1 MILDESIA
9 MHLPFAKSGG
19 GDTAL
24 MLAGLLPLLAILAA
38 AVVSDLRERR
48 IPNTLVLIGILSGFL
63 LHSLLPEG
71 NGFLSRWPG
80 SLGFLGSLQGLA
92 IGAGAMFPIYFLR
105 AMGAGDVKLMAAV
118 GAILGADDVIP
129 AVIGTCLAGGVVSL
143 LVAVAGGSAGQL
155 FRNVYYMVHV
165 TLLKFALPGR
175 PSIEPPLQSVG
186 SAPYAVAV
194 ALGTLSGMLWVA
206 SGSGVV

>member
-19 GDTAL
+19 GDIAL
-24 MLAGLLPLLAILAA
+24 MLAGLLPLVVVLVS
-38 AVVSDLRERR
+38 AVVSDIRTRR
-48 IPNTLVLIGILSGFL
+48 IPNAVVLAGILSGFL

-71 NGFLSRWPG
+71 NGFLSKWPG
-80 SLGFLGSLQGLA
+80 GLGLLDSLQGLA
-92 IGAGAMFPIYFLR
+92 IGAGALFPIYFLR

-118 GAILGADDVIP
+118 GAILGPDDIIP
-129 AVIGTCLAGGVVSL
+129 AVIGTCLAGGIVSL
-143 LVAVAGGSAGQL
+143 LVALAGGSAGQL
-155 FRNVYYMVHV
+155 FRNVFYMLHV

-194 ALGTLSGMLWVA
+194 ALGTFSGMLWVA
-206 SGSGVV
+206 SGAV